1 MNPNWIILLIGLG
14 AGSLPTWWITSSYYQ
29 GMISAEHEAQ
39 QKLVIEQQ
47 KQNRLALLAYAKR
60 ITEGNDQ
67 HDKDQI
73 AINRLAADARRVSV
87 HFPACPVP
95 GAAEPEGNIGGASGV
110 LSNPVDAYFAEFQD
124 GVGALIEKC
133 EQLNI
138 DAIRANKVAD

>member
-87 HFPACPVP
+87 HPVLPSPKAISVEPP
-95 GAAEPEGNIGGASGV
+95 GYYQTQWMLILQNFKMGLERLSKNAS
-110 LSNPVDAYFAEFQD
+110 N
-124 GVGALIEKC
+124 
-133 EQLNI
+133 
-138 DAIRANKVAD
+138 